1 MSTSSPRARVRTFT
15 DKIDKDGF
23 LRAGGRLIRPVRTAA
38 TAGVASLAAAGA
50 LVLVAACGGA
60 AAASGPVPVSLSRT
74 TVPAHGA
81 MTRVSRG
88 PGQGEGFT
96 EADDNWAGYVIAPGR
111 DVDAVSGV
119 WTVPT
124 LNCRQTPNAQLGVW
138 AGIGGVDEPLLQ
150 TGVGDGC
157 SNGAQHDQAWWELA
171 NAHNPFYFS
180 GLFVGPADQ
189 MQASVYL
196 NQSGQWVTRIDNLTT
211 GWSGWMVAGGTG
223 RRAGRVR
230 ILHERGVRQRHFV
243 RLREHRGMGGR
254 GAGLFATGSAFLN
267 DPRLRDGA
275 VLWPPGR
282 AAVVVPEPG
291 RGLPGQLRRPG
302 HGSPGPSD
310 GDAFPGVVHRVTVA
324 PASCYPPR
332 RIITVLSLVTG

>member
-211 GWSGWMVAGGTG
+211 GWSGWMVAGGTWGVG
-223 RRAGRVR
+223 RDGSGSFTNEGSASGISYAGGNTAEWVV
-230 ILHERGVRQRHFV
+230 E
-243 RLREHRGMGGR
+243 
-254 GAGLFATGSAFLN
+254 APGLFATGSAFLTIP
-267 DPRLRDGA
+267 DFGTVQFSGLRVGLQSWSLNPGEVYQISYDGQVMA
-275 VLWPPGR
+275 T
-282 AAVVVPEPG
+282 
-291 RGLPGQLRRPG
+291 
-302 HGSPGPSD
+302 PGPSD
-310 GDAFPGVVHRVTVA
+310 GDGFPV
-324 PASCYPPR
+324 SY
-332 RIITVLSLVTG
+332 TG